1 MPSDSEREWPQDQR
15 IDPGELT
22 AAGLPALSRRPPDLP
37 SALAAAARVAL
48 RAPSVHN
55 TQPWHWS
62 VAGDHLELRA
72 DPRWTLNVAD
82 PDGRLMVLSCG
93 AALHHA
99 RVALHAMG
107 YPTQVRRFS
116 DSARSTL
123 LAEVTVGQSGAP
135 TSTATDLLGA
145 ALRRRTDRRELAD
158 RPVSEAVVADL
169 RKAAADHGVWL
180 HVLRSDQARRIVVA
194 AGHADAVELAEPDYR
209 GELERWSHA
218 PKDAVA
224 GIPETS
230 LPPRGRGYQTSG
242 EYAVLYGNGDQPGS
256 WLAAGEALSAVWLT
270 AICHGLAVQ
279 PVSSVIEVPAGRAAL
294 HSVLFGMGTPYLVL
308 HLGFPAADADEL
320 PQTPRRPAAESV
332 DLPGWIDPDRL

>member
-1 MPSDSEREWPQDQR
+1 MPSDSERERPQGQR
-15 IDPGELT
+15 VEPGEVT
-22 AAGLPALSRRPPDLP
+22 AAGLPALSRRPSDLP

-72 DPRWTLNVAD
+72 DPRWTLSVAD

-93 AALHHA
+93 VALHHA
-99 RVALHAMG
+99 RVALHGMG

-116 DSARSTL
+116 DSDRSAL
-123 LAEVTVGQSGAP
+123 LAEVTVGEAGSP
-135 TSTATDLLGA
+135 TSAATELLTA
-145 ALRRRTDRRELAD
+145 ALRRRTDRREVAD
-158 RPVSEAVVADL
+158 RPVPEAIVTEL
-169 RKAAADHGVWL
+169 RQAAADHGVWL
-180 HVLRSDQARRIVVA
+180 HMLRSDQARRIVVA

-209 GELERWSHA
+209 RELERWSRV

-224 GIPETS
+224 GVPETS
-230 LPPRGRGYQTSG
+230 LPPRGQGYQTKG
-242 EYAVLYGNGDQPGS
+242 QYAVLYGNGDQPGS

-270 AICHGLAVQ
+270 ATRHGLAVQ

-308 HLGFPAADADEL
+308 HLGFPPDDPDEV
-320 PQTPRRPAAESV
+320 PRTSRRPAEESL
-332 DLPGWIDPDRL
+332 DLPPGIDPDRL